1 MLCVQPEEVEK
12 LINFHTSEFCTNAAF
27 KRLFHVRIQTTMFTV
42 AKSMQTVSWAIVLEV
57 QHPETEIYFLF
68 IKVMRCSSL
77 SSVQNRVIS
86 TSKPDLIIVHDTI
99 SWLEHS
105 WDRPVHTAATVPQK
119 FWNDFILSQIF
130 DYISTE
136 GAGRLPTVKEAAAEE
151 EGDTKGNQLFLIC
164 DLLQHMM
171 MLSYLFSLCYYNM
184 TPPWCWNQKSGGC

>member
-1 MLCVQPEEVEK
+1 MQLLK
-12 LINFHTSEFCTNAAF
+12 DFSMFAF
-27 KRLFHVRIQTTMFTV
+27 KLQCSLWPKVCRQFHELLFWRYNILKLRF
-42 AKSMQTVSWAIVLEV
+42 IVM
-57 QHPETEIYFLF
+57 F

-77 SSVQNRVIS
+77 SSVHNRVIS